1 MPKWKLED
9 RKGTDTLKDIPPPLS
24 NLRKVARYP
33 APLCKLES
41 YRDSSPPP
49 QGGGKSLQ
57 EEVPETG
64 VGHPVRD
71 RKIP

>member
-1 MPKWKLED
+1 M
-9 RKGTDTLKDIPPPLS
+9 S
-24 NLRKVARYP
+24 NLRKVERYP

-41 YRDSSPPP
+41 YRDSNPPP

-57 EEVPETG
+57 EKVPETG